1 MFELRVEHS
10 FPAGHHLRN
19 YTGPCANP
27 HGHNYR
33 VQVAV
38 RGPKLNEAGLLL
50 DFSDLKK
57 TLRSILGELDHQ
69 YLNDLPAFAE
79 RNTSAENIA
88 LHVFERLSEMLAE
101 ALADSGVRIA
111 EVSVQETDTATAVY
125 RPD

>member
-1 MFELRVEHS
+1 
-10 FPAGHHLRN
+10 
-19 YTGPCANP
+19 
-27 HGHNYR
+27 
-33 VQVAV
+33 VQVSV

-57 TLRSILGELDHQ
+57 ALRSILGELDHQ

-88 LHVFERLSEMLAE
+88 LHVYERLAGMMGE
-101 ALADSGVRIA
+101 ALASNGARIV

-125 RPD
+125 RPE